1 MDSIHLA
8 QVKLYD
14 QVTVEDKS
22 LIWNTDLIEAMEL
35 ENLLTQG
42 YQQIVAAENRE
53 ESRGAQARED
63 FPDRC
68 DTKWPKHT
76 LTWQSEK
83 ATEKMSVPLTYREVI
98 TQPLDDEMHH
108 VPPAKRVY

>member
-1 MDSIHLA
+1 MDSIHSA

-68 DTKWPKHT
+68 DRDFCRIGQQFVLLQQFPKST
-76 LTWQSEK
+76 RLGRFCTAPDSQK
-83 ATEKMSVPLTYREVI
+83 
-98 TQPLDDEMHH
+98 
-108 VPPAKRVY
+108 